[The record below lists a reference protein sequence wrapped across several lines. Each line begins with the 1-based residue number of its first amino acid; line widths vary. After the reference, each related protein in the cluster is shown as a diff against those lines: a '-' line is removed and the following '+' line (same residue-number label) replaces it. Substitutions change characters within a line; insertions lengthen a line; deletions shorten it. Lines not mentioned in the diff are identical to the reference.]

1 MQSKNPF
8 INDFSKLLTGA
19 FGLAQNAKS
28 ELETALNSMLERWL
42 AERNLVTREEFEAVK
57 SMAVNACEKNLELE
71 AKISELEK
79 QLKSR
84 RQTSNKKPT

>member
-28 ELETALNSMLERWL
+28 ELETALSSMLERWL
-42 AERNLVTREEFEAVK
+42 AERNLVTKEEFEAVK
-57 SMAVNACEKNLELE
+57 SMAENACEKNLDLE